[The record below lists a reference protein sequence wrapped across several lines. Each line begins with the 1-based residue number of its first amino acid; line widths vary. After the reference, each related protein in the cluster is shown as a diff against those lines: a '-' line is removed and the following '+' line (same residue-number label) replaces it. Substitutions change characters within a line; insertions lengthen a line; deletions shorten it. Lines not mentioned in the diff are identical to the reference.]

1 MEARTGLSRSTI
13 HPMMSRGEFP
23 KPLRLG
29 ARTVGWPEAAIGEW
43 LNSRNRP
50 CLDPM
55 REHGTQ
61 SALRPQGRTPEG
73 CPATAAATP
82 VRGSDRKAAPHQ
94 ETADDFVGVLG
105 LDRCP
110 APRGDLHEGPEMDP
124 SD

>member
-1 MEARTGLSRSTI
+1 
-13 HPMMSRGEFP
+13 
-23 KPLRLG
+23 
-29 ARTVGWPEAAIGEW
+29 
-43 LNSRNRP
+43 
-50 CLDPM
+50 M

-105 LDRCP
+105 LIGARHRVVICTKGLKWILPIRRGARCGRARWIGARCCTSRKSLIEACHALCGQLGAGITTVLEALPVRIGDR
-110 APRGDLHEGPEMDP
+110 
-124 SD
+124 S